1 MTFRGFIVLL
11 LFSASGGFFL
21 WSLYQRLGLVRF
33 GRKEDR
39 FDRVD
44 ERLRSVLT
52 YVFGQKRVL
61 ARPFGVN
68 HAIFFWACVLLVAVN
83 LEFVIGGIF
92 PGVRLSLLTGFFYFP
107 IRLLSDLVSLLTLCA
122 VLAALIRRTFFPL
135 YPEAR
140 NFQGYCIVIVI
151 AVHML
156 AYFGI
161 SGAEIALG
169 QERAATWMPVS
180 ATLARGF
187 SGFGED
193 GLKRIHDFIWL
204 VHALTLLVLFN
215 YLIPY
220 SKHLHVL
227 TAIGNCFFRSLE
239 KPNTQSRETFAL
251 GVDLG
256 ADRATRMTWKDL
268 FDGFACNECG
278 RCEDVCPARSTGK
291 KLNPRQVVHDLKV
304 NLLQNGP
311 VLKSGGEPRRPL
323 IGETGEGSCSEEA
336 IWDCTTCG
344 ACLEACPVFIE
355 HPRKLVKMRRHLV
368 QMEAKFPAELLNL
381 FENMEQRSNPW
392 GMAPAERSQW
402 AALLG
407 PREFAADR
415 TEYLFYVGCAGAFD
429 SRNKQVTVAVATIL
443 NAAGVS
449 WGILGQD
456 ELCCGDSVRRL
467 GNEFVFEGM
476 ALKNVALLRAR
487 GVKKVI
493 TLCPHCFSTLKND
506 YRQFGLE
513 LEVFHHSQLI
523 AQLIADGDLKLPKPI
538 DFGRTLFHDSC
549 YLGRHHDLYQAPRRL
564 IEAATDGPPMEFER
578 NRENSFCCGA
588 GGGRMWMEERSG
600 ERINRARVKEALS
613 AAPDTLCVSCP
624 YCMTMLVDGLKD
636 EKAENVQVL
645 DVAELVAEALQ
656 QGLDP

>member
-1 MTFRGFIVLL
+1 MTFSGFIVLL

-21 WSLYQRLGLVRF
+21 WSLYQRLGLVRL
-33 GRKEDR
+33 GRDENR

-61 ARPFGVN
+61 ARPFGIN

-83 LEFVIGGIF
+83 IEFVLGGIF
-92 PGVRLSLLTGFFYFP
+92 PGARLSVLPGFFYFP
-107 IRLLSDLVSLLTLCA
+107 IRFVSDVVSLLTLCA
-122 VLAALIRRTFFPL
+122 VVAALIHRTFFPL
-135 YPEAR
+135 YPGAR
-140 NFQGYCIVIVI
+140 NFEGYFIVAVI

-161 SGAEIALG
+161 SGAEVALG
-169 QERAATWMPVS
+169 QERASGWMPVS
-180 ATLARGF
+180 AAFAQAF
-187 SGFGED
+187 SGFDEV
-193 GLKRIHDFIWL
+193 GLERIHGFFWL
-204 VHALTLLVLFN
+204 IHALALLVLFN

-220 SKHLHVL
+220 SKHLHVF

-239 KPNTQSRETFAL
+239 KPNTQPRETFAR

-256 ADRATRMTWKDL
+256 ADRPTRMTWKDL
-268 FDGFACNECG
+268 FDGFACTECG
-278 RCEDVCPARSTGK
+278 RCEDVCPAHNTGK

-304 NLLQNGP
+304 NLLENGP
-311 VLKSGGEPRRPL
+311 ALKSGGEPRLPL
-323 IGETGEGSCSEEA
+323 IGEAGEGSCSEEA

-355 HPRKLVKMRRHLV
+355 HPQKLVKMRRHLV
-368 QMEAKFPAELLNL
+368 QMEAKFPDELLNL

-392 GMAPAERSQW
+392 GMAPAERGKW
-402 AALLG
+402 ATLLD
-407 PREFAADR
+407 PQEFAADQ
-415 TEYLFYVGCAGAFD
+415 TEYLFFVGCAGAFD
-429 SRNKQVTVAVATIL
+429 TRNKHVTVAVATIL

-449 WGILGQD
+449 WGILGKD

-467 GNEFVFEGM
+467 GNEFVFERM
-476 ALKNVALLRAR
+476 ALKNVELLKAR

-493 TLCPHCFSTLKND
+493 TQCPHCFSALKND

-523 AQLIADGDLKLPKPI
+523 AQLIADGRLKLPKPMN
-538 DFGRTLFHDSC
+538 FGRTIFHDSC
-549 YLGRHHDLYQAPRRL
+549 YLGRHNDTYQAPRQL
-564 IEAATDGPPMEFER
+564 IEAATGFPPAEFER
-578 NRENSFCCGA
+578 KRENAFCCGA
-588 GGGRMWMEERSG
+588 GGGRMWMEEHSG
-600 ERINRARVKEALS
+600 ERINRERVKEALTV
-613 AAPDTLCVSCP
+613 APDTLCVSCP

-636 EKAENVQVL
+636 EKAENVQVK
-645 DVAELVAEALQ
+645 DVAELVAEVLQ
-656 QGLDP
+656 QG